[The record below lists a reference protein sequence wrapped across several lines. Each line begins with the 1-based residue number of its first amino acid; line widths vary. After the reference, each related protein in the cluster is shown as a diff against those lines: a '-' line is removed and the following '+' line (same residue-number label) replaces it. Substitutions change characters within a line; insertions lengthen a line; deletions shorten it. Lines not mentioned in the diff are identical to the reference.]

1 MPIVGNLSEFP
12 LPEVLILIGLRT
24 GRLRLLDVPEFGI
37 LDLDLSNGEVQA
49 MHIGA
54 HRFTE
59 TQNMLDKLGTIVQAQ
74 RGMFEFSLTQ
84 VSLAIRPRS
93 LTIHDLV
100 MKLVCHVDE
109 QTAQQQMA
117 PLSEQRHRLVLP
129 QPEIWIDPELNQF
142 FLDARPLLA
151 AGMRLDEI
159 ARHLQME
166 TGLVHKKL
174 THLRLLGLIESA
186 SGETSIR
193 AEEEAEQREQMAHRN
208 DALLRVTRMTD
219 HIRKLTTRLPAA

>member
-37 LDLDLSNGEVQA
+37 LDIDISNGEVQA

-54 HRFTE
+54 NRFTD
-59 TQNMLDKLGTIVQAQ
+59 TQNMLDKLGAVVQAQ

-84 VSLAIRPRS
+84 VSLAIRPQS

-109 QTAQQQMA
+109 QTAQQQLA
-117 PLSEQRHRLVLP
+117 PAAEQRHRLVIP
-129 QPEIWIDPELNQF
+129 QPEIWMDPELNQF
-142 FLDARPLLA
+142 FQAARSLLA
-151 AGMRLDEI
+151 VGMRLDEI
-159 ARHLQME
+159 SQHLHME
-166 TGLVHKKL
+166 TGLVYKNL
-174 THLRLLGLIESA
+174 THLRSLGLIEPA
-186 SGETSIR
+186 SGETALH
-193 AEEEAEQREQMAHRN
+193 AEEEAEQREQMARRN
-208 DALLRVTRMTD
+208 DAFLRVTRMTD
-219 HIRKLTTRLPAA
+219 HIRKLTSRLPAA